1 MRRRSTSSMS
11 SGCSA
16 SRPRAGI
23 DRAGHGLRRRA
34 GRRYHAKSMANRS
47 HLYTCD
53 EVPGAESFY
62 ARGLSEYNWDI
73 PPVHKL
79 MMANAPRVVRSAIWD
94 HDIGILA
101 ERAGAFARVLGLFHQ
116 LGAGPLAARD
126 PFERELAQMRSFLAE
141 APPTRYVLLEAGE
154 IFDIQGG
161 ELVDHAHALVAE
173 ITELAARTERAIA
186 GGDEAWL
193 ATLRADWQ
201 ERARPGWW

>member
-73 PPVHKL
+73 PLVHKL

-101 ERAGAFARVLGLFHQ
+101 EREGAFERVLAFFDR
-116 LGAGPLAARD
+116 LGVGPLLGGET
-126 PFERELAQMRSFLAE
+126 FEREPVHVR
-141 APPTRYVLLEAGE
+141 LL
-154 IFDIQGG
+154 
-161 ELVDHAHALVAE
+161 
-173 ITELAARTERAIA
+173 LAA
-186 GGDEAWL
+186 GP
-193 ATLRADWQ
+193 ATSSA
-201 ERARPGWW
+201 